1 MRAFRKPFAVT
12 HYYCFYATVFMV
24 VLHIAGVVMTEL
36 KEGGNIVSAM
46 FSGKKTLTGK
56 PADD

>member
-1 MRAFRKPFAVT
+1 MI
-12 HYYCFYATVFMV
+12 

-46 FSGKKTLTGK
+46 FTGKKTLSGK
-56 PADD
+56 PVDE